1 MTARSRYDG
10 FPQVFL
16 SGDKEKALAHLG
28 RAKSLLSEVQRIR
41 EVTGT
46 PVFQRALRTEDVEMI
61 VKSLGETNAI
71 YVHGFAHKEGR
82 FKTSAFAYPVVLSGY
97 IQSRLINPNTP
108 DWGYVDFCRAKKEQ
122 RVWAE
127 AMAEGR
133 TPEPEEYELTEAE
146 LEEAKQPAGSFAPT
160 PETVRAFPEYLDQP
174 VAMLHTSNALRAD
187 TAGAYQMFN
196 DMSEDGTT
204 KYRAYRYVKGTW
216 VTGTLSKCHQ
226 VVLGLH
232 SESIKALQL
241 EPPFLQED
249 QARAIK
255 YAASGNR
262 MALDSYVGMVQGAS
276 GFVGDYACSWDKSD
290 GLVRG
295 FKGWWLVRVQRNR
308 ILARRLPVF
317 YGSDQP
323 EYLQFYKDKGLLRLG
338 EFIQE
343 MGGLPTGE
351 SFGTEADIEEGISA
365 GYVFDITPGNMPFA
379 EGYGSPYEYCGWSF
393 SDDGREAHNT
403 ALRYAAGQDTHY
415 TRWATLFFT
424 PQNVGGLERL
434 SARVSIN
441 SDQEIFVPVR
451 RMNRIDYQ
459 SIPLKVPYSYKGEVV
474 SVELSTDEGRITE
487 RRKKVYNA
495 VVWAGFIDGALH
507 TVHYYYNAMVEARA
521 DMSGEPPPEDCAF
534 GGSWEWEIDRGVL
547 GLPPCVYSNI
557 WDTRETLYAG
567 GERSK
572 LDSVKVGEAI
582 IGGHISQ
589 APEWSWYQPV
599 ATYRERVQEWVKG
612 ADDYVSAITVYP
624 DRSAYV
630 CASRL
635 SRSRQE
641 RYKSVYRY
649 KSLYGPWVGT
659 GFRCFVRIN
668 SYSSACLT
676 PGKSVNSYCNQVC
689 NYMMGGVHQ
698 DTTDRFICYTAET
711 QPGCYDLVE
720 TPPPPRCTDM
730 TPYLRNSSSH
740 PELPAMVIQDDI
752 EVVNTFSGRVYNAE
766 ASKGFAYEVTPS
778 QMYVDSGIIP
788 RPSMDLYN
796 QEYHRISSTRNCVG
810 YTYTCFNINLLG
822 TMGNGKIGVLHD
834 GSTLS
839 RTDIT
844 FVGLPER

>member
-41 EVTGT
+41 EVTGV

-61 VKSLGETNAI
+61 VKSLGETHAI
-71 YVHGFAHKEGR
+71 YVHGFEHKEQR
-82 FKTSAFAYPVVLSGY
+82 FKASAFGYPVVLSGY
-97 IQSRLINPNTP
+97 IQSRLINPNSP
-108 DWGYVDFCRAKKEQ
+108 DWDYVGFCRAKKEQ

-133 TPEPEEYELTEAE
+133 LPEPEEYELTEAE

-160 PETVRAFPEYLDQP
+160 PETVQAFPDYLDQP
-174 VAMLHTSNALRAD
+174 VAMLHRSNALRAD
-187 TAGAYQMFN
+187 TAGAYQLF
-196 DMSEDGTT
+196 DGASEDGLT

-216 VTGTLSKCHQ
+216 VTGALSKCHQ

-232 SESIKALQL
+232 VGSIKALQL

-249 QARAIK
+249 QERAIE
-255 YAASGNR
+255 YAAFGNR
-262 MALDSYVGMVQGAS
+262 MALDSYVDMVQRAS
-276 GFVGDYACSWDKSD
+276 GFVGDYACRWDKSD

-295 FKGWWLVRVQRNR
+295 FKGWWLVRVQRDR

-317 YGSDQP
+317 YGSDQS
-323 EYLQFYKDKGLLRLG
+323 EYLRFYEDKGLHRLV
-338 EFIQE
+338 EFIRE

-379 EGYGSPYEYCGWSF
+379 EGYVAPYEYCSWSF
-393 SDDGREAHNT
+393 SNDGREAHNT

-415 TRWATLFFT
+415 TRWASLFFT

-434 SARVSIN
+434 SARVAIN

-451 RMNRIDYQ
+451 RMNRMEYQ
-459 SIPLKVPYSYKGEVV
+459 SIPLKVPFGYKGEVV
-474 SVELSTDEGRITE
+474 SVELLTDEGRITE

-495 VVWAGFIDGALH
+495 VVWAGFVDGSLH
-507 TVHYYYNAMVEARA
+507 TVHYYYNAMVEVRA
-521 DMSGEPPPEDCAF
+521 DVSGELPPEDCAF
-534 GGSWEWEIDRGVL
+534 GGSWEWEVDRGVL
-547 GLPPCVYSNI
+547 GLPPCMYSNA

-572 LDSVKVGEAI
+572 KDSVKMGEDI
-582 IGGHISQ
+582 IGGHIIE

-599 ATYRERVQEWVKG
+599 ATYREWGQEWVKG
-612 ADDYVSAITVYP
+612 ADDYFSAITVYP

-635 SRSRQE
+635 SRSKQE
-641 RYKSVYRY
+641 RYKSVYNYR
-649 KSLYGPWVGT
+649 SLNGPWVGT
-659 GFRCFVRIN
+659 GYRCFVQLG
-668 SYSSACLT
+668 SHWSTCLT
-676 PGKSVNSYCNQVC
+676 PGKPVSSYCNQKC
-689 NYMMGGVHQ
+689 NYSMVGGYH
-698 DTTDRFICYTAET
+698 DTTDRFICHTAET
-711 QPGCYDLVE
+711 QPGCPDLVE
-720 TPPPPRCTDM
+720 IPPPPRCTDM
-730 TPYLRNSSSH
+730 TTYLGVMPSY

-752 EVVNTFSGRVYNAE
+752 EVVNTYSGRVYIAE
-766 ASKGFAYEVTPS
+766 APNGFKYEVTPS
-778 QMYVDSGIIP
+778 TMYIDSGPIP
-788 RPSMDLYN
+788 RPSIDLYT
-796 QEYHRISSTRNCVG
+796 QEFHRISSTRNCVG
-810 YTYTCFNINLLG
+810 YTYACFNINLLG
-822 TMGNGKIGVLHD
+822 TMGNGEIGVLHD